1 MQKIAL
7 HFWFDTQAKAAAEV
21 YTKLFANSRII
32 SVNSISDT
40 PSGTV
45 EIVSLQ
51 MAGQDC
57 MFMSAGPLFKINP
70 SISLMVVC
78 ENEAEVDTYWAEL
91 SKDGKVLME
100 LSEYPFAKKYGWV
113 QDRFGV
119 SWQIGYMEGSEVT
132 QKIMPAL
139 MYTGAVAGKAEEAMQ
154 FYTSLFKDGVI
165 DFTARYEAGESPV
178 DKPGTIKHAVFKL
191 AGQKFVAMDSAHDH
205 KFGFNEA
212 VSLMVYC
219 ETQAEIDFLW
229 EKLSAVPES
238 EQCGWLKDKYGV
250 SWQIV
255 PVQMNEMMGKGTPEQ
270 QQRVTAAFMQMKKFD
285 IATLQ
290 KAFDG
295 E

>member
-7 HFWFDTQAKAAAEV
+7 HYWFDTQAKAAAEV
-21 YTKLFANSRII
+21 YTKLFSNSRITN
-32 SVNSISDT
+32 VTSISDT

-51 MAGQDC
+51 MAGQDF

-78 ENEAEVDTYWAEL
+78 ESEAEVDKYWVEL
-91 SKDGKVLME
+91 SKDGMVLME

-219 ETQAEIDFLW
+219 QDQAEIDFFW

-270 QQRVTAAFMQMKKFD
+270 QKRVTAAFMQMKKFD

>member
-21 YTKLFANSRII
+21 YTKLFADSRIT
-32 SVNSISDT
+32 SVDTISDT

-45 EIVSLQ
+45 EIISFRL
-51 MAGQDC
+51 AGQDF
-57 MFMSAGPLFKINP
+57 MAMSAGPLFKINP
-70 SISLMVVC
+70 SISLMVAC
-78 ENEAEVDTYWAEL
+78 ESEAEVDKYWAEL
-91 SKDGKVLME
+91 SKHGMVLME
-100 LSEYPFAKKYGWV
+100 LAEYPFAKKYGWV
-113 QDRFGV
+113 QDRFGM
-119 SWQIGYMEGSEVT
+119 SWQLGFMEGSPVT
-132 QKIMPAL
+132 QKIMPTL

-219 ETQAEIDFLW
+219 ETQAEIDFFW
-229 EKLSAVPES
+229 EKLSAVPEA
-238 EQCGWLKDKYGV
+238 EACGWLKDKYGV